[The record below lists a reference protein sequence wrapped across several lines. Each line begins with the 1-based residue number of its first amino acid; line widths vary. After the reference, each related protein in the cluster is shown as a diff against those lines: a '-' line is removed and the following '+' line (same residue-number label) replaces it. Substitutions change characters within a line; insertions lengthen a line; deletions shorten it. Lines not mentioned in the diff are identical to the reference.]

1 MAALRTPILLLRG
14 VLLSSGLAGV
24 FVLGW
29 WVATDHNAS
38 SPTVAA
44 VLAESLNPRQADL
57 LMLERQVRRWPERAE
72 LWQQLIAKQLK
83 QRNLQ
88 GAYDSLTTL
97 GLLHPDRWQLRLLQA
112 ELLRTSG
119 AHGLALQ
126 QSRNLLLADPDNIA
140 ILQLHLRTL
149 LDLEEGSQAEAQARN
164 AWERALGR
172 DGSGPAATDVVPY
185 GLLLADVLRRRG
197 EVAAANEVL
206 AVLAERARGDA
217 RPLIA
222 RAMLQQDAGNPAAAQ
237 RLLAEAREI
246 SDAVTRQW
254 LETLSGN
261 WSLNL
266 VRSLPLGNPSAEPS
280 GAGEN
285 TGGQ

>member
-1 MAALRTPILLLRG
+1 MLRTPILLLRG
-14 VLLSSGLAGV
+14 VLFSSSLAGM

-29 WVATDHNAS
+29 WVATDHNTA

-44 VLAESLNPRQADL
+44 VLAESSNPRQAEL
-57 LMLERQVRRWPERAE
+57 LQLEHQVRRWPERVE
-72 LWQQLIAKQLK
+72 LWKQLLTKQLK

-97 GLLHPDRWQLRLLQA
+97 GILYPDRWQLRLLQA

-126 QSRNLLLADPDNIA
+126 QSRGLLQADPDNID
-140 ILQLHLRTL
+140 ILQLHVRIL
-149 LDLEEGSQAEAQARN
+149 LDLGEGSQAEAQARK
-164 AWERALGR
+164 AWERSLGR
-172 DGSGPAATDVVPY
+172 DGSGPPAMDVIPY
-185 GLLLADVLRRRG
+185 GLLLADVLRWRG
-197 EVAAANEVL
+197 EFADANDLL
-206 AVLAERARGDA
+206 AVMARRARGDA

-237 RLLAEAREI
+237 RLLAEAQEI
-246 SDAVTRQW
+246 SDVATRQW
-254 LETLSGN
+254 LETLSRN

-266 VRSLPLGNPSAEPS
+266 IRSLPLSNPPAEPS

-285 TGGQ
+285 TRGQ